1 MKWNLLQNL
10 KAMQATECKLQSE
23 RPEDISGFFRYHG
36 FLEHA
41 FRETFLP
48 IKKSDQLIGFLKTN
62 VSLFSAQSLVD
73 CDCT

>member
-23 RPEDISGFFRYHG
+23 RPEDISG